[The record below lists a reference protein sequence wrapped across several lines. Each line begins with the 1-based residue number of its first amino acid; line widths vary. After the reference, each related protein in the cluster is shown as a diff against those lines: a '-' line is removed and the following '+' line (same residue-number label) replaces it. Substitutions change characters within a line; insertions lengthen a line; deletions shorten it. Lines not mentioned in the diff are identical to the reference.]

1 MQRRMLLLTF
11 ALAIVALVA
20 LAAGGC
26 GKKEAE
32 EAQAPPPAQTTQ
44 EAQAPAAADHPHAE
58 AATPAEGVAVHDCA
72 GGCGMTNVP
81 EDQLTEIDGKWYC
94 AGCAKKVQESHEGH
108 GHG

>member
-1 MQRRMLLLTF
+1 MLFLTL
-11 ALAIVALVA
+11 ALAVVA
-20 LAAGGC
+20 LAALAVSGC
-26 GKKEAE
+26 GSKED
-32 EAQAPPPAQTTQ
+32 Q
-44 EAQAPAAADHPHAE
+44 EAQAPQETQAAPAATETE
-58 AATPAEGVAVHDCA
+58 AATPAEGVAAHDCA

>member
-1 MQRRMLLLTF
+1 MKRRMLFLTL
-11 ALAIVALVA
+11 ALAVVA
-20 LAAGGC
+20 LAALAVSGC
-26 GKKEAE
+26 GSKDAQDAQEA
-32 EAQAPPPAQTTQ
+32 Q
-44 EAQAPAAADHPHAE
+44 EAQAPQETQAAPAATETEAAA
-58 AATPAEGVAVHDCA
+58 PAEGVAVHDCA